1 MGSLCGW
8 NSLLFWPLLDVGLV
22 LASCTLWC
30 LLPFNTPFVVF
41 NKLVLLLIKKTTFRR
56 GVGCRFG
63 G

>member
-1 MGSLCGW
+1 VWLEFFAILAFVRCGFGFGF
-8 NSLLFWPLLDVGLV
+8 LYLMVF
-22 LASCTLWC
+22 ASI
-30 LLPFNTPFVVF
+30 NTPFVVF